1 MVFQSYALYP
11 HMTVADNMGFAL
23 KIAGMN
29 KSEIRSRVEEAARIL
44 HLTPFLD
51 RMGDRVAVLKDGL
64 LARCDTPLRL
74 YQQPADVFVAGFIGS
89 PGMNIAEFKLDGT
102 DAVNGRARV
111 RLPTST
117 VSALGEAGT
126 DRVVVAFHPEDVDL
140 VSEHAESAFPVD
152 VALVE
157 ELGSDA
163 FLYGTPAGGDADTQ
177 IIGRVDA
184 RNPPSK
190 GAGPPAHPARPG
202 TLLLA
207 GHRHPVC
214 PHDPGRR
221 GGGLIGVQGGRG
233 RLDRGGG
240 GTYRSPVRIPRRA
253 ARRLRRRGSPPR
265 RSGWPATAR
274 AAASRPAARRSRPRL
289 AGRTRRVR

>member
-29 KSEIRSRVEEAARIL
+29 KAEIRSRVEEAARIL
-44 HLTPFLD
+44 QLTPFLD

-117 VSALGEAGT
+117 VSALGEEGT
-126 DRVVVAFHPEDVDL
+126 DRVVVGFHP
-140 VSEHAESAFPVD
+140 
-152 VALVE
+152 
-157 ELGSDA
+157 
-163 FLYGTPAGGDADTQ
+163 
-177 IIGRVDA
+177 
-184 RNPPSK
+184 
-190 GAGPPAHPARPG
+190 
-202 TLLLA
+202 
-207 GHRHPVC
+207 
-214 PHDPGRR
+214 
-221 GGGLIGVQGGRG
+221 RG
-233 RLDRGGG
+233 RL
-240 GTYRSPVRIPRRA
+240 PRRRR
-253 ARRLRRRGSPPR
+253 ARRGTRLRRLPLRDTGRRRRRHSDHRQGRRTESSLEGCGSTCASGPARNTTSRRPP
-265 RSGWPATAR
+265 A
-274 AAASRPAARRSRPRL
+274 PRL
-289 AGRTRRVR
+289 SA

>member
-64 LARCDTPLRL
+64 LARCDTPQRL

-111 RLPTST
+111 RLPTSR
-117 VSALGEAGT
+117 VSALGEEGT
-126 DRVVVAFHPEDVDL
+126 DRVVVGFHP
-140 VSEHAESAFPVD
+140 
-152 VALVE
+152 
-157 ELGSDA
+157 
-163 FLYGTPAGGDADTQ
+163 
-177 IIGRVDA
+177 
-184 RNPPSK
+184 
-190 GAGPPAHPARPG
+190 
-202 TLLLA
+202 
-207 GHRHPVC
+207 
-214 PHDPGRR
+214 R
-221 GGGLIGVQGGRG
+221 G
-233 RLDRGGG
+233 
-240 GTYRSPVRIPRRA
+240 
-253 ARRLRRRGSPPR
+253 R
-265 RSGWPATAR
+265 RSGER
-274 AAASRPAARRSRPRL
+274 ARRERLPRRRRARRGTRLRHLPLRDTGRRRRRHSDHRQGRRTESSLEGCGSTCASGPARNTTSRRPPAPRL
-289 AGRTRRVR
+289 SA